1 MPQPHLRL
9 RVKELAQARGWTIDS
24 LAREVGIST
33 SQMARLFQNRSQ
45 PSYATA
51 WQLARILNVAIEDL
65 AVEEGAASASVAP
78 SR

>member
-65 AVEEGAASASVAP
+65 AVEEGAAPEPVAS

>member
-45 PSYATA
+45 PSYVTA
-51 WQLARILNVAIEDL
+51 WQLARILNVTIEDL
-65 AVEEGAASASVAP
+65 AVEEMATPESAASSG
-78 SR
+78 

>member
-1 MPQPHLRL
+1 MAQPHLRFQ
-9 RVKELAQARGWTIDS
+9 VKELAQARGWTIDS

-33 SQMARLFQNRSQ
+33 SQMGRLFQNRSQ

-51 WQLARILNVAIEDL
+51 WQIARVLKVSIEEL
-65 AVEEGAASASVAP
+65 AVEEQVL

>member
-24 LAREVGIST
+24 LAREAGIST

-65 AVEEGAASASVAP
+65 AVEETMPSAPTASAG
-78 SR
+78 

>member
-65 AVEEGAASASVAP
+65 AVEEGARAESVAS